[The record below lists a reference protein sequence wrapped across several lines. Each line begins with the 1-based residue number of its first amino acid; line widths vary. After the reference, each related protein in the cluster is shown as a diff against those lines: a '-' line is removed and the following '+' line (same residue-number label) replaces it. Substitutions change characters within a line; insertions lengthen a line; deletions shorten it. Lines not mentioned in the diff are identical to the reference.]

1 MSEQNTDITVRS
13 NLDMVQGYESFKLP
27 TLDSYTEQKVAHSI
41 QELFKGYTPPSAE
54 AMKSIDT
61 VVSYVSSREK
71 LHSDAIASVVTGTTK
86 TRGVINACRWD
97 LGHIIDV
104 AMNNPEFGQDVAKRL
119 AEELNVSEQEI
130 HAFRQVHLNMTRVEA
145 YVLGLYGASI
155 RTTMLVASIQ
165 DADKRK
171 KIISECCNTPLSIMD
186 SRAVARH
193 RHKMESILRVAL
205 LPTSA
210 DTLGNEAVEAEIDSQ
225 ESDSKPLIT
234 HQEERLTKVL
244 KTVEK
249 IVTDIKP
256 FRKARVDKDCDT
268 LTEFNTDDLDMGNE
282 NIATLM
288 AQLSDTLQTAV
299 RELNDV
305 EDYIKSLR
313 ESIDSTI
320 IVCSDETS
328 AHHEDNQGE

>member
-210 DTLGNEAVEAEIDSQ
+210 DTLGNEAVEAEIDAQ

-234 HQEERLTKVL
+234 HQEEKLTKVL

-328 AHHEDNQGE
+328 AYHEDNQGE